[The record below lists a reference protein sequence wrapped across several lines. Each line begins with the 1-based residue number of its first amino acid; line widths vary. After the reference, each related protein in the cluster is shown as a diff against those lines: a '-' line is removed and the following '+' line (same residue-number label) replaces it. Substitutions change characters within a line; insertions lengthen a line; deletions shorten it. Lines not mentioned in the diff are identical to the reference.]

1 MKRSIQEKLL
11 KFLNLKLIKM
21 SCISLSMRSY
31 RNMYFQFKTIINM
44 IKKTNYIR
52 KKHGIESHLKK
63 RIRKLCE
70 IKPSMTKKEIDKRI
84 KATYYPNKSNPY
96 MIIHSHI
103 FLYKKITSMIKLLV
117 KNFKNFIS
125 IIDKFFPLL
134 STMH

>member
-1 MKRSIQEKLL
+1 
-11 KFLNLKLIKM
+11 
-21 SCISLSMRSY
+21 
-31 RNMYFQFKTIINM
+31 
-44 IKKTNYIR
+44 
-52 KKHGIESHLKK
+52 
-63 RIRKLCE
+63 
-70 IKPSMTKKEIDKRI
+70 MTKKEIDKRI

-117 KNFKNFIS
+117 KKILKIFIS